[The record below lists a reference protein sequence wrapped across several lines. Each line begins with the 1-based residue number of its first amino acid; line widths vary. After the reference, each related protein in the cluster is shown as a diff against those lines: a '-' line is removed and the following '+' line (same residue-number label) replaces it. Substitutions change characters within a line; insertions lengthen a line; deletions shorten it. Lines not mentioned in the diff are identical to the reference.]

1 MKENWT
7 YKKLGDC
14 LSYVKNGVNIKQT
27 KGAVGIPI
35 TRIETLSGG
44 VFNRDRLGYA
54 NILSAEKYSQNIL
67 DDGDILMSH
76 INSKAYIGR
85 SVLYRKKDDEQII
98 HGMNLLRLKVVRSIV
113 LPSYLNI
120 FFQSDYFR
128 DRVAKIRKDAVNQS
142 SMAISDLVKIP
153 IPIPPM
159 EEQEK
164 IVAELDLLQSVIDK
178 KKAQLDEYDKLAQS
192 IFYEMFGDPI
202 DNPKKWE
209 VKKLGEI
216 GECISGGTP
225 SRKRTDYFSGNINW
239 FSAGE
244 LNSLFLTDSVEKI
257 TQEALDSSAAK
268 LCKPMSLFIGMYDT
282 AAFKLGIP
290 TIESTSNQ
298 ACANVSLYQDN
309 IIWFYYV
316 LLLMKDEA
324 LKHRH
329 GARQKNLNLNYIKNF
344 EIPLPPLSLQ
354 QSFAEKIEAIE
365 HQKELVKQSLN
376 EVKTLFD
383 SRMDYYFN

>member
-7 YKKLGDC
+7 YKKLGEVCEIYQPKTLSTDQLIDNGKYLVYGANGIIGRYNEYNHQFSEVLLTC
-14 LSYVKNGVNIKQT
+14 RGATCGTINVSEPYSWINGNAMVIHRKSDIISFEYLSYVMRSLDYSLIIT
-27 KGAVGIPI
+27 GAAQPQI
-35 TRIETLSGG
+35 TRQKLAPTL
-44 VFNRDRLGYA
+44 
-54 NILSAEKYSQNIL
+54 
-67 DDGDILMSH
+67 
-76 INSKAYIGR
+76 
-85 SVLYRKKDDEQII
+85 
-98 HGMNLLRLKVVRSIV
+98 
-113 LPSYLNI
+113 
-120 FFQSDYFR
+120 
-128 DRVAKIRKDAVNQS
+128 
-142 SMAISDLVKIP
+142 

-159 EEQEK
+159 EEQER
-164 IVAELDLLQSVIDK
+164 IVAELDLLQSVID

-209 VKKLGEI
+209 VKKLGKI

-309 IIWFYYV
+309 IIWLYYV

>member
-1 MKENWT
+1 MKQNWI
-7 YKKLGDC
+7 YKKLGEICDVKTGKLDANASDENGLYPFFTC
-14 LSYVKNGVNIKQT
+14 SKEPLHINTFSYDAECILVAGNGDLNVKYYNGKFDAYQRTYIITLKHSVTNISVKYLFCFFLLYVDALRE
-27 KGAVGIPI
+27 KSI
-35 TRIETLSGG
+35 GG
-44 VFNRDRLGYA
+44 V
-54 NILSAEKYSQNIL
+54 IKYIKL
-67 DDGDILMSH
+67 GDITE
-76 INSKAYIGR
+76 A
-85 SVLYRKKDDEQII
+85 
-98 HGMNLLRLKVVRSIV
+98 IV
-113 LPSYLNI
+113 PVPPLAD
-120 FFQSDYFR
+120 QSR
-128 DRVAKIRKDAVNQS
+128 
-142 SMAISDLVKIP
+142 
-153 IPIPPM
+153 
-159 EEQEK
+159 

-309 IIWFYYV
+309 IIWLYYV

>member
-1 MKENWT
+1 MPIGTVLLSSRAPIGKVAITNAEMYCNQGFKNCICSNNLYNKFLFYYLKNQKE
-7 YKKLGDC
+7 
-14 LSYVKNGVNIKQT
+14 
-27 KGAVGIPI
+27 
-35 TRIETLSGG
+35 
-44 VFNRDRLGYA
+44 
-54 NILSAEKYSQNIL
+54 
-67 DDGDILMSH
+67 
-76 INSKAYIGR
+76 
-85 SVLYRKKDDEQII
+85 
-98 HGMNLLRLKVVRSIV
+98 
-113 LPSYLNI
+113 YLNSLGRGAT
-120 FFQSDYFR
+120 F
-128 DRVAKIRKDAVNQS
+128 KE
-142 SMAISDLVKIP
+142 ISKNIVENIT

-159 EEQEK
+159 EEQER
-164 IVAELDLLQSVIDK
+164 IVAELDFLQSVIDK

-309 IIWFYYV
+309 IIWLYYV

>member
-7 YKKLGDC
+7 YKKLGEIANVSAGQSAPQGDKNYCLDGTPFIKAGNLENLINGKNENEVQKVSDEVALSHRLKKYKKGSVLFAKSGMSCMKGWVYTLKNDC
-14 LSYVKNGVNIKQT
+14 YVV
-27 KGAVGIPI
+27 
-35 TRIETLSGG
+35 
-44 VFNRDRLGYA
+44 
-54 NILSAEKYSQNIL
+54 
-67 DDGDILMSH
+67 SH
-76 INSKAYIGR
+76 LAIVTPKRINSSFLNY
-85 SVLYRKKDDEQII
+85 YF
-98 HGMNLLRLKVVRSIV
+98 KVNK
-113 LPSYLNI
+113 PN
-120 FFQSDYFR
+120 
-128 DRVAKIRKDAVNQS
+128 K
-142 SMAISDLVKIP
+142 LVKDSAYPSISLKD
-153 IPIPPM
+153 IENFQVPIPPM
-159 EEQEK
+159 EEQER

-209 VKKLGEI
+209 VKKMGKI

-309 IIWFYYV
+309 IIWLYYV

-365 HQKELVKQSLN
+365 HQKELVKQSLS